1 METAFGTM
9 QRKHRRRESWE
20 IPMNEHDALRIF
32 EDRLRSEW
40 LVAYCHDPSRG
51 YDVAGYRDDSN
62 KVTLVDAKD
71 FLWAMDHHLLEDH
84 GGGRYR
90 LPKSGAD
97 VVLFWEGH
105 KTKSPRRITLSM
117 EPIIAIASVARLHRD
132 FGWPIRCLGM
142 EPARW
147 EFDIA
152 AFLSESSATEY
163 IAGEVK
169 KSVRELNVLL
179 DHLQAMSSAP
189 DTAPTKG
196 RTNARKKWEGLR
208 RSRASLFWAVGP
220 GGVSHLFE
228 VSYGAQYPV
237 GLREVSIERLACPV
251 PT

>member
-1 METAFGTM
+1 
-9 QRKHRRRESWE
+9 
-20 IPMNEHDALRIF
+20 MNEHDVLKAF
-32 EDRLRSEW
+32 EDRLHNDW
-40 LVAYCHDPSRG
+40 LVAYCQDPQRG
-51 YDVAGYRDDSN
+51 YDVAGYREDSN
-62 KVTLVDAKD
+62 KVTPLDATD
-71 FLWAMDHHLLEDH
+71 FLWAMDHRLLEDH

-132 FGWPIRCLGM
+132 FGWPKRCLGL
-142 EPARW
+142 EPAKW

-179 DHLQAMSSAP
+179 AHLQAMSGAA
-189 DTAPTKG
+189 DAQHTKG
-196 RTNARKKWEGLR
+196 RTNARRKLEGLR
-208 RSRASLFWAVGP
+208 RGRAPLFWAVGP

-237 GLREVSIERLACPV
+237 QLKEVSIERLGCPV
-251 PT
+251 AT